1 MRPNRLLPA
10 AFMLFVSGPAFA
22 QDWIEY
28 TSTADFFTV
37 NFPSEPKV
45 EETTY
50 RSEYGYDLPARVYR
64 AEAGQSRYSA
74 TIVCTVKEVQLINPH
89 SWIYL
94 EVKDGKGETAIWAL
108 EATAPA
114 GLARAGVK
122 KGDLRPGDTIK
133 VRCNQLRDGSN
144 GCLLGFVT
152 PTHGDKAR
160 GDGVERDWDGPRAG
174 ADPRD
179 ALAK

>member
-1 MRPNRLLPA
+1 MQIKSLSLAALLALPLASPA
-10 AFMLFVSGPAFA
+10 WAHHSHGAYVAGA
-22 QDWIEY
+22 
-28 TSTADFFTV
+28 
-37 NFPSEPKV
+37 N
-45 EETTY
+45 ETHL
-50 RSEYGYDLPARVYR
+50 EGVV
-64 AEAGQSRYSA
+64 Q
-74 TIVCTVKEVQLINPH
+74 EVRLINPH

-94 EVKDGKGETAIWAL
+94 EVKNDKGEAVMWAL

-160 GDGVERDWDGPRAG
+160 GDGIERDWDGPRAG